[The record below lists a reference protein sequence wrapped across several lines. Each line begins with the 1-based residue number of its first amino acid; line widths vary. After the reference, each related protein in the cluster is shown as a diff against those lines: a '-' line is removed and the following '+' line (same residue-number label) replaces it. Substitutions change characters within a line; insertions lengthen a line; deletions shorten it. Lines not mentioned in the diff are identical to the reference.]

1 MLQLDKLG
9 NQLMSKLTGQENP
22 DTGMSEA
29 DAKDMEERLKEGKM
43 TFNDFLKQV
52 QVMQKAAG
60 LQSMLSK
67 SPFGN
72 GQVTK
77 EQVEDGQK
85 KLKRYSEFVEQ
96 MDDQERS
103 EPELMIAEMKSLRA
117 GSSAATATRITRIAE
132 ASGATVEDVGKFVLE
147 FSTMRSAAV
156 RMARGDNPDDI
167 KRSMMEEQQAEG
179 GKTLNRKM
187 RRMQAKKT
195 KKKPPAA
202 GGFGRR

>member
-1 MLQLDKLG
+1 
-9 NQLMSKLTGQENP
+9 
-22 DTGMSEA
+22 MSEA

-117 GSSAATATRITRIAE
+117 GSSAATATRISRIAE

-156 RMARGDNPDDI
+156 RMARGENPDDI

-187 RRMQAKKT
+187 RRMQA
-195 KKKPPAA
+195 
-202 GGFGRR
+202 